1 MLLNENSAPDLKVN
15 VLIEGFEYVDWVEKV
30 TKGSGK
36 SRRHYIKHHKNEVQS
51 VNTTFTVM

>member
-15 VLIEGFEYVDWVEKV
+15 VLIEGFEYVDWGEEV
-30 TKGSGK
+30 TSGSGK
-36 SRRHYIKHHKNEVQS
+36 NRHHNIKHHKNEVQS